1 MAAFVPGHPGNPDAK
16 LTPEMIAQQG
26 QGAPKGNQNAR
37 RAKLVRNALKEAFI
51 ELEGG
56 AGDDDEKL
64 QRRLRKYA
72 RGLIELAESGDVAA
86 YKEINDRIEGKA
98 VQPVSGDEDGP
109 PLLFQKIERV
119 IVDPAD
125 SDS

>member
-1 MAAFVPGHPGNPDAK
+1 MDPNKV
-16 LTPEMIAQQG
+16 PEMKAQQG
-26 QGAPKGNQNAR
+26 MGAPKGNQHAR
-37 RAKLVRNALKEAFI
+37 RAKLIRNALKEAFI

-56 AGDDDEKL
+56 ADDDDVKL

-72 RGLIELAESGDVAA
+72 RGLIALAEDGDVAA

-119 IVDPAD
+119 IVDPANTG
-125 SDS
+125 S

>member
-1 MAAFVPGHPGNPDAK
+1 MTANTAAGMEHPAFK
-16 LTPEMIAQQG
+16 STQG
-26 QGAPKGNQNAR
+26 SGAPVGNQNAR
-37 RAKLVRNALKEAFI
+37 RSKLVRKALKEAFI

-72 RGLIELAESGDVAA
+72 RGLIALAEDGDVAA

-98 VQPVSGDEDGP
+98 VQPVSGDDDGP

-119 IVDPAD
+119 IVDPTA
-125 SDS
+125 SGS